1 MNMKRVLFLL
11 AATTFGLSQAQASG
25 GFSCEADDKNVTRL
39 VIEGA
44 TPRSEPGL
52 INFGGVLELDG
63 RKVEFK
69 LGDVKSFT
77 GRNGVIRLRAVAQ
90 SADERVTVSLNVRRN
105 PKDEDD
111 WPGTYEVELSPS
123 KADAKSEEK
132 SKAKDKSK
140 PNIKRGKVKCSV
152 E

>member
-1 MNMKRVLFLL
+1 MRRFFVSALVLGLL
-11 AATTFGLSQAQASG
+11 TAQAQASG
-25 GFSCEADDKNVTRL
+25 GFSCEAQDKNVTKL

-52 INFGGVLELDG
+52 INFGGILEIDG

-69 LGDVKSFT
+69 MADVKGFT
-77 GRNGVIRLRAVAQ
+77 GRNGIIQMRVAARAG
-90 SADERVTVSLNVRRN
+90 DENVSVFMNVRRN

-111 WPGTYEVELSPS
+111 WPGTYEVRVASVKDKKA
-123 KADAKSEEK
+123 KADV
-132 SKAKDKSK
+132 
-140 PNIKRGKVKCSV
+140 KRGKVQCNV

>member
-1 MNMKRVLFLL
+1 MKRIIISAL
-11 AATTFGLSQAQASG
+11 ALGLCSADALASG
-25 GFSCEADDKNVTRL
+25 GFSCEADDKNVTKL

-52 INFGGVLELDG
+52 INFGGILEDGG

-69 LGDVKSFT
+69 KSDVKGFT
-77 GRNGVIRLRAVAQ
+77 GRNGIIQVRATARAGEEIFSVF
-90 SADERVTVSLNVRRN
+90 LNVRRN

-111 WPGTYEVELSPS
+111 WAGTYEVNFGPAAKP
-123 KADAKSEEK
+123 KANA
-132 SKAKDKSK
+132 
-140 PNIKRGKVKCSV
+140 KRGKVKCFV

>member
-1 MNMKRVLFLL
+1 MKRILFALFAL
-11 AATTFGLSQAQASG
+11 AVTASQAQASG
-25 GFSCEADDKNVTRL
+25 GFSCEAQDKNVAKL

-52 INFGGVLELDG
+52 INFGGILELDG

-69 LGDVKSFT
+69 MADVKGFT
-77 GRNGVIRLRAVAQ
+77 GRNGIIQVRLTARAG
-90 SADERVTVSLNVRRN
+90 EENVSVFMNVRRN

-111 WPGTYEVELSPS
+111 WPGTYEVRI
-123 KADAKSEEK
+123 AN
-132 SKAKDKSK
+132 AKDKK
-140 PNIKRGKVKCSV
+140 AKADVKRGKVQCNV

>member
-1 MNMKRVLFLL
+1 MKRLL
-11 AATTFGLSQAQASG
+11 LSALAFAALTAQAQASG

-52 INFGGVLELDG
+52 INFGGILEFGG
-63 RKVEFK
+63 RKVEYK
-69 LGDVKSFT
+69 KSDVKSFT
-77 GRNGVIRLRAVAQ
+77 GRNGVIRLRATARAGEENISVF
-90 SADERVTVSLNVRRN
+90 LNVRRN

-111 WPGTYEVELSPS
+111 WGGTYEVTAAAAN
-123 KADAKSEEK
+123 K
-132 SKAKDKSK
+132 KDKSAK
-140 PNIKRGKVKCSV
+140 ASVKRGKVKCFV